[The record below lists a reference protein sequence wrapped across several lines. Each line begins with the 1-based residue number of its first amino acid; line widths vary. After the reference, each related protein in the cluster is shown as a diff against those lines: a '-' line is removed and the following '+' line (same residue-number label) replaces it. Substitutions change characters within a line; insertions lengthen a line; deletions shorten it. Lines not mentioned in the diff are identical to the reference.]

1 MRLSHCGLRQRV
13 SLKLRFSGCSQ
24 ELLADL
30 SHAAQSQMAADGLV
44 LQSHLCGKPFFGCGG
59 GSLFI
64 NPFNTV
70 RMAKLGKLGMAWYW
84 FIVHRLV
91 YPQDDNAALAPSE
104 PLVA

>member
-1 MRLSHCGLRQRV
+1 M
-13 SLKLRFSGCSQ
+13 KLRFSGCSQ

-30 SHAAQSQMAADGLV
+30 SHAAQSQMVADGLV
-44 LQSHLCGKPFFGCGG
+44 LQSHLCGKAFFLDVGG

-64 NPFNTV
+64 NSFNTV

>member
-1 MRLSHCGLRQRV
+1 MRLKARWLQMVWCFNRIYAA
-13 SLKLRFSGCSQ
+13 KRFFW
-24 ELLADL
+24 
-30 SHAAQSQMAADGLV
+30 MW
-44 LQSHLCGKPFFGCGG
+44 GG

-64 NPFNTV
+64 NSFNTV

>member
-1 MRLSHCGLRQRV
+1 MRQTV
-13 SLKLRFSGCSQ
+13 
-24 ELLADL
+24 
-30 SHAAQSQMAADGLV
+30 
-44 LQSHLCGKPFFGCGG
+44 FFGCGG

>member
-1 MRLSHCGLRQRV
+1 MRQTVFL
-13 SLKLRFSGCSQ
+13 
-24 ELLADL
+24 
-30 SHAAQSQMAADGLV
+30 
-44 LQSHLCGKPFFGCGG
+44 GCGG
-59 GSLFI
+59 DSLFI